1 MKCIHL
7 SWNLKSKTPLWSPLA
22 IEITTLYQEKWEM
35 RKDQT
40 SFAQSFEVTK
50 LLMREGSLWILS
62 TKGKVEFEN

>member
-1 MKCIHL
+1 MHSFIMKFKKQNTSLVTLGYWDNNSL
-7 SWNLKSKTPLWSPLA
+7 SG
-22 IEITTLYQEKWEM
+22 KWEM